1 MKKRAMFLVGKNQYG
16 VISEMVRR
24 IAEHLEQEGYEIGR
38 YEFEDLVR
46 YETEKEQDWEFIF
59 SASGVEFNLFSEPDG
74 KRHVAWLVDHPIYHL
89 SRFENYLDKDQVYIG
104 CVDRSH
110 VPYLKER
117 CGFKNSFFLPH
128 IGWECEKQIPYD
140 ERSIDVFFPASYS
153 SVQKLIEEYADWME
167 GAVKIIV
174 ERVISYMQ
182 EQDTVTMEQAI
193 EDVLRRLGEP
203 EAAAIAAELESKVGW
218 YIDAYLRGLT
228 REGIVRGLLQRGIKL
243 TVCGRNWEEY
253 KKSLP
258 VEMAANLIILSE
270 NMPYLEI
277 VEKMADSKMVLN
289 VLPAFKDG
297 SHERVVMATMNGAIS
312 VTDESKFLTE
322 VYRDGKEIVFYDR
335 KDMDGLADKIRWI
348 LSHEDEATAIAEA
361 GKNVAANNF
370 TVENIRKWIG

>member
-1 MKKRAMFLVGKNQYG
+1 MKKKAMFLVGQNQYG

-24 IAEHLEQEGYEIGR
+24 IADHLEQEGYEIGR

-46 YETEKEQDWEFIF
+46 YKAEKEQDWEFIF
-59 SASGVEFNLFSEPDG
+59 SALGVEFNLFSGADG

-89 SRFENYLDKDQVYIG
+89 SRFENYPDKDQVYIG

-128 IGWECEKQIPYD
+128 IGWECEKQIPYA

-153 SVQKLIEEYADWME
+153 SVQKLIEENAGWME

-322 VYRDGKEIVFYDR
+322 VYQDGKEIVFYDR

-361 GKNVAANNF
+361 GKSVAANNF